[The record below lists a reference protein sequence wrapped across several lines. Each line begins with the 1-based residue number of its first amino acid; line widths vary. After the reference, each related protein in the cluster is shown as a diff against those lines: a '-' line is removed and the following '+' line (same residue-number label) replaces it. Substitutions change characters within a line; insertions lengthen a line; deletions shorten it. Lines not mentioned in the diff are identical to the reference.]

1 MLKITHGFTE
11 PRIYTKPLRELT
23 PETSRGFECIA
34 FAESVL
40 RINLLPWQ
48 RWLLVA
54 LLELK
59 PDGTLRF
66 RKGLVIIARQ
76 QGKTLMAAVLAAF
89 FLYVDSVRWPEL
101 VQPRDFVV
109 VGAAQKLD
117 IAMKPWTQV
126 RRWGGPDDPRI
137 GIAHDRVPL
146 LQAGTRM
153 PRTSNG
159 ETELVTHEG
168 AVYRPRTFDGA
179 RGYSSARL
187 LLDELREQYDYEGW
201 SAIEKSAT
209 AMFDSLLLAFSNA
222 GTHRSVVLRDVREIA
237 HESVDK
243 PEAQWF
249 VAEWSAPPDAPLDDP
264 AAFAQAN
271 PSAGYLPGMTIAGL
285 MQTAAEAKNKSVERI
300 EVLCQWVT
308 QGVEPHIEPVDWK
321 ALQVPPADLRISK
334 DARTVWAVDTSHD
347 RSTTWVSA
355 AVLTE
360 SGKPLVTSRV
370 KRPGIVWAVA
380 YLRDLAERSGHREV
394 ALQAQ
399 GCPVVELIP
408 LLKAEYED
416 ADGVKRPGL
425 TVHEMDRPTCAVA
438 TGRIHDRVRDKQLVL
453 TEQPDIDIAIEGG
466 LATPYAENQLWSR
479 GKSRPV
485 DIAGLCAETWALYAL
500 EELEPPARQETPPP
514 PMAGVLG
521 DSDRDRRDDD
531 LGAEDLMTI
540 RF

>member
-1 MLKITHGFTE
+1 MSKITHGFTE

-48 RWLLVA
+48 RWLLVS

-168 AVYRPRTFDGA
+168 AAYRPRTFDGA

-485 DIAGLCAETWALYAL
+485 DIAGVCAETWALYAL
-500 EELEPPARQETPPP
+500 EELEPPAKKEAPPP
-514 PMAGVLG
+514 PKTAALSE
-521 DSDRDRRDDD
+521 D
-531 LGAEDLMTI
+531 AERVTTSEPNLATI
-540 RF
+540 AF